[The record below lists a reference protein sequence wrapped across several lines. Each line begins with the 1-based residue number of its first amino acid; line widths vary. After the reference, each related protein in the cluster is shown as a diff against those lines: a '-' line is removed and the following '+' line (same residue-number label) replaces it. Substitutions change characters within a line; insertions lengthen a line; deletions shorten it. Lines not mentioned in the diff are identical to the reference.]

1 MTSKPSA
8 LVSVAAEL
16 VLRDLYVFAAASA
29 DSVVIVKEMAI
40 PASRRRA
47 RARCTGKPN
56 RLRRRP
62 SFSSVAL
69 VALL

>member
-1 MTSKPSA
+1 MTLKPSA

-16 VLRDLYVFAAASA
+16 ALRLWYVFSA
-29 DSVVIVKEMAI
+29 TLKSIVAIVIKMTSRA
-40 PASRRRA
+40 RRR

-62 SFSSVAL
+62 SSSSVAL
-69 VALL
+69 VALA